1 MTVEKESFSGWKV
14 LIGCFLCMF
23 LMQGCQQCFSIYM
36 PQVAADTGWGVS
48 KVAIVSS
55 TAAGGAFI
63 ANMLLTPA
71 LKKLSAKTVL
81 IIGAVFLP
89 LHMCMY
95 AVCRN
100 IYMLWLAGFIGGVS
114 IGWGTAAPCSIII
127 TNWFVKN
134 RSQYIAAIVA
144 GSMFGSVLQ
153 NPVAA
158 LLIHNLGWR
167 MAYVVQ
173 SLSVGGLAIAL
184 ILLLVSEC
192 PEKKGQRP
200 YGAELEPNTSESC
213 GDGVDVRTA
222 RRSLAYPL
230 LALGIFLIGLSTN
243 AENYM
248 PAFWQSRGLEP
259 VQSSYVMSA
268 YAFFAAVASIIMSK
282 VNDRMGGKNY
292 VLLTTAMFSAALLIM
307 AYTGVVS
314 SMLLL
319 ILCCIPFAA
328 GAKKASTLTP
338 PLVVAEAFGRKH
350 YAAIIGPF
358 AAMLQLGVTASNFV
372 IGPMLSLGYK
382 LTFTAMTAVNIAG
395 MACVFTALLKKP
407 YIQNRTEMHV

>member
-192 PEKKGQRP
+192 PEKKDSDP
-200 YGAELEPNTSESC
+200 M
-213 GDGVDVRTA
+213 
-222 RRSLAYPL
+222 
-230 LALGIFLIGLSTN
+230 ALNWS
-243 AENYM
+243 
-248 PAFWQSRGLEP
+248 
-259 VQSSYVMSA
+259 
-268 YAFFAAVASIIMSK
+268 
-282 VNDRMGGKNY
+282 
-292 VLLTTAMFSAALLIM
+292 
-307 AYTGVVS
+307 
-314 SMLLL
+314 
-319 ILCCIPFAA
+319 
-328 GAKKASTLTP
+328 LTP
-338 PLVVAEAFGRKH
+338 QKAAATVWMCGLPAEVWPIRCWRWVSFLSASPQMPK
-350 YAAIIGPF
+350 IICLPSGSPEG
-358 AAMLQLGVTASNFV
+358 LNRCSH
-372 IGPMLSLGYK
+372 PML
-382 LTFTAMTAVNIAG
+382 
-395 MACVFTALLKKP
+395 
-407 YIQNRTEMHV
+407 